1 MKQAEDGF
9 TLLELVIVALII
21 SIIVA
26 IVLPNFIRLQARAKE
41 ASVKANMHTLQMAC
55 EDFAVQ
61 TGGWYPDDGTSVT
74 PSGHTLEDLCPKSVF
89 PTNPFTHLATNVLWD
104 ADPANPGVI
113 GINPANTTDYTI
125 KGHGRQILL
134 LLQLTPGM

>member
-1 MKQAEDGF
+1 LKYTEKGF

-61 TGGWYPDDGTSVT
+61 TGGWYPDDGASVT
-74 PSGHTLEDLCPKSVF
+74 PAGGTVEDLCPSATF
-89 PTNPFTHLATNVLWD
+89 PENPFTHAPTNVLWD
-104 ADPANPGVI
+104 ADPANPGQMGV
-113 GINPANTTDYTI
+113 NPANTTGYTI
-125 KGHGRQILL
+125 KGHGHQILL

>member
-1 MKQAEDGF
+1 LKIDDRGF

-41 ASVKANMHTLQMAC
+41 ASVKANMHTLQMAF

-61 TGGWYPDDGTSVT
+61 TGGWYPDDGTSAT
-74 PSGHTLEDLCPKSVF
+74 PSGDTVADLCPLGTY
-89 PTNPFTHLATNVLWD
+89 PINPFTHAVTNVLWD
-104 ADPANPGVI
+104 ADPVNPGEIGANPAI
-113 GINPANTTDYTI
+113 TTGYTI
-125 KGHGRQILL
+125 KGHGNQILL